1 MRWTRGDLG
10 LTDELAGLD
19 LDATVALIQSS
30 YWAETR
36 SRETIVRSLEHSL
49 NFGLFHG
56 AKQIGFARVVTD
68 HATMG
73 YLCDVVIAEGHRGEG
88 AGKWMLQCLLEH
100 PELRACRIDL
110 FTRDAQ
116 EFYRA
121 YGFGPHKFTSMVRYP
136 PAKS

>member
-1 MRWTRGDLG
+1 MQWTLGDLR

-19 LDATVALIQSS
+19 LDATVALIQST

-36 SRETIVRSLEHSL
+36 SRETIERSLQHSL

-56 AKQIGFARVVTD
+56 GKQIGFARVVTD
-68 HATMG
+68 HATVG
-73 YLCDVVIAEGHRGEG
+73 YLCDVVIAEAHRGAG

-121 YGFGPHKFTSMVRYP
+121 YGFGSHRYTSMVRYP

>member
-1 MRWTRGDLG
+1 MQWTTGDFR

-19 LDATVALIQSS
+19 FDATVTLIQST
-30 YWAETR
+30 YWANTR
-36 SRETIVRSLEHSL
+36 SRETIQRSLQHSL
-49 NFGLFHG
+49 NFGLFHQG
-56 AKQIGFARVVTD
+56 RQIGFARIVTD
-68 HATMG
+68 YATVG
-73 YLCDVVIAEGHRGEG
+73 YLCDVVIAKEHRGQG

-100 PELRACRIDL
+100 PELRHCRIDL

-136 PAKS
+136 PERS